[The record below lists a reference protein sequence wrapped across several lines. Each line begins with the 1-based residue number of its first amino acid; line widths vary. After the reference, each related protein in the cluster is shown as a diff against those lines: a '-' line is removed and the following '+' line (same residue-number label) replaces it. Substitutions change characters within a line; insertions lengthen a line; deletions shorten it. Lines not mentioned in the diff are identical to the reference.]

1 MTLDNTGTVSTV
13 FSFENENGVALGSD
27 VTVLGG
33 GSVPHVVT
41 INGNY
46 IITKVRA
53 ALAPNCVKTI
63 IDTFDATTCADF
75 LLDQIIVS
83 YQCVAGN
90 RGNGQA
96 NLTVTNNT
104 SPAISYQAYIN
115 NALVY
120 TGTGNYTFTNI
131 PQPST
136 YNVKIVIT
144 GGEKTTTL
152 NIDCRV

>member
-1 MTLDNTGTVSTV
+1 MCS
-13 FSFENENGVALGSD
+13 S
-27 VTVLGG
+27 
-33 GSVPHVVT
+33 
-41 INGNY
+41 
-46 IITKVRA
+46 
-53 ALAPNCVKTI
+53 
-63 IDTFDATTCADF
+63 
-75 LLDQIIVS
+75 
-83 YQCVAGN
+83 N
-90 RGNGQA
+90 RGNGRA